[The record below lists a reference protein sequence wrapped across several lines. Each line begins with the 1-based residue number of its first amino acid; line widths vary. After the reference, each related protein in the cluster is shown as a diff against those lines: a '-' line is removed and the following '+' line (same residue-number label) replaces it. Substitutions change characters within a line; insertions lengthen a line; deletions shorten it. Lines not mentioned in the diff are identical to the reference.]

1 MIPLLREIVLLTVSL
16 SPLSAQGNRGLGTL
30 LGTVKAADDGTPLPF
45 ARISI
50 IGTRQTTVT
59 AADGAFI
66 ILQVAPGVR
75 VIQVRLVGY
84 RTLLT
89 SVTVADDTARMQ
101 ITLATLAVSLDPVEV
116 TGRAAPRMPAM
127 QGFEERRRHAQGH
140 FMNRAEILRIQPRR
154 FTDLLR
160 RIPGVQLQ
168 PTSGPYDGGQVVR
181 MSRTIG
187 VNGSRACPV
196 LYYVNGSPFPVTGDI
211 PVDQFIDPNDVA
223 AIEVYSGM
231 SQIPPEFLSSSH
243 DARCGV
249 VVIWTIS
256 SLDTLKTDR
265 HQ

>member
-30 LGTVKAADDGTPLPF
+30 VGTVKAADDGTPLPF
-45 ARISI
+45 GRISI

-127 QGFEERRRHAQGH
+127 QGFEERRR
-140 FMNRAEILRIQPRR
+140 

-187 VNGSRACPV
+187 VNGSRACPI